1 MYNIVGTRGIGK
13 TYRLLELANG
23 VKGVVICS
31 NPRAMR
37 EKAATLGFTEI
48 QGFISYRDSIDER
61 TGQDTFIDDLELY
74 AKALVGRDL
83 KGYTYTIDNYEN

>member
-1 MYNIVGTRGIGK
+1 MYNIVGARGIGK
-13 TYRLLELANG
+13 TYRLLELAN
-23 VKGVVICS
+23 KTNGVVICS

-37 EKAATLGFTEI
+37 EKAATLGFTEV
-48 QGFISYRDSIDER
+48 QDFISYRDSIDER

-83 KGYTYTIDNYEN
+83 KGYTYTIDNYED